1 MTRRILAAAV
11 LSFGISWMAS
21 AQTPAA
27 RAATTAQR
35 AAEDAAFRQDA
46 LADTT
51 AGLNKPQVL
60 QHVEARYTSD
70 ALRAKVQG
78 DAVVEIV
85 VGTSGVVERARLVS
99 SVDSVF
105 GLDSEALKAAKA
117 STFKPGM
124 RNGKAVPVWTTLTM
138 TFRIH

>member
-27 RAATTAQR
+27 GAATTAQR

-51 AGLNKPQVL
+51 AGLSKPQVL
-60 QHVEARYTSD
+60 QHVLPRYTSD
-70 ALRAKVQG
+70 AQRAKVQG

-105 GLDSEALKAAKA
+105 GLDSETLKAAKA

-124 RNGKAVPVWTTLTM
+124 LNGKAVPVWTTLTM